1 MGKSI
6 VEEITWICRKCGLL
20 RSNKA
25 VHMHGVPLPEH
36 KLKSLEMMENAKDN
50 YPDAS
55 L

>member
-1 MGKSI
+1 MAKPI

-25 VHMHGVPLPEH
+25 IHMHGIPLPEH
-36 KLKSLEMMENAKDN
+36 KLKSLKVMENAKDKHIN
-50 YPDAS
+50 AS